1 VTLFRRILVSA
12 IGASAALWTALPYA
26 APVRFIDVTAGS
38 GIRFQAASSSTSQ
51 KYLPES
57 MLGGVAMLDYDGDGR
72 MDLYF
77 VNGAAISDPMPP
89 GKRPDKSD
97 PRYWN
102 RLWHNNGD
110 GTFSDV
116 TEKAGIAGDLY
127 GMGAAAGDYDN
138 DGRTDLYVTNLGRN
152 ILYRN
157 NGDGTFT
164 DVTERA
170 GVAGAGWSASAAFL
184 DYDRDGKL
192 DLVVARY
199 LEWSFEHNPYCG
211 ERRENYRAYCHPD
224 QFKPISHLLYRNNG
238 DGTFS
243 DVSEKAGLSHSPGK
257 GLGVA
262 VNDFDRDGW
271 PDILIANDSFQQQL
285 FRNRHDG
292 TFEEIALLTG
302 LGYDDD
308 GRTFAGMGVDAG
320 DYDRDGWP
328 DIFINALANQ
338 KYALFHNNKD
348 SFEYVSGPSGVA
360 VISQMHSGWGAKFI
374 DYDNDG
380 WLDLFVAQGHVM
392 DNIQLTQ
399 PALRYREPLL
409 LMRNV
414 HGKFMDVSAQSG
426 DVFQKPI
433 AARGA
438 AFGDLDNDGSIDV
451 VVCVKDGPALI
462 LHNQGAAG
470 AHWLTVRL
478 VGRVAN
484 RDGIGAAVR
493 VIAEDDTEQR
503 SFVTASGSYMS
514 SNDVRS
520 HFGLGTAK
528 SAKRI
533 EITWP
538 SGTLQKLEQVRADQI
553 LTVEEPAGAG
563 EGQTLPPAPPFKN

>member
-1 VTLFRRILVSA
+1 
-12 IGASAALWTALPYA
+12 
-26 APVRFIDVTAGS
+26 
-38 GIRFQAASSSTSQ
+38 
-51 KYLPES
+51 
-57 MLGGVAMLDYDGDGR
+57 
-72 MDLYF
+72 
-77 VNGAAISDPMPP
+77 
-89 GKRPDKSD
+89 
-97 PRYWN
+97 
-102 RLWHNNGD
+102 
-110 GTFSDV
+110 
-116 TEKAGIAGDLY
+116 
-127 GMGAAAGDYDN
+127 
-138 DGRTDLYVTNLGRN
+138 
-152 ILYRN
+152 
-157 NGDGTFT
+157 
-164 DVTERA
+164 
-170 GVAGAGWSASAAFL
+170 
-184 DYDRDGKL
+184 
-192 DLVVARY
+192 
-199 LEWSFEHNPYCG
+199 
-211 ERRENYRAYCHPD
+211 
-224 QFKPISHLLYRNNG
+224 
-238 DGTFS
+238 
-243 DVSEKAGLSHSPGK
+243 
-257 GLGVA
+257 
-262 VNDFDRDGW
+262 
-271 PDILIANDSFQQQL
+271 
-285 FRNRHDG
+285 
-292 TFEEIALLTG
+292 
-302 LGYDDD
+302 
-308 GRTFAGMGVDAG
+308 MGVDAG

-563 EGQTLPPAPPFKN
+563 EEQTLPPAPPFKN